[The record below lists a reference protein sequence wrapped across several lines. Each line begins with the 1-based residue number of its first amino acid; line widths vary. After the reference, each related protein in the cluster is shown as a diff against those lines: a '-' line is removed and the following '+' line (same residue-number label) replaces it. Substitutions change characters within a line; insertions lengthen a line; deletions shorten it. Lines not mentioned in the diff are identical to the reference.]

1 MTEMG
6 EEFRDGEDDVA
17 DFIAHFE
24 LLDTPEKMKKALD
37 GAKILLKKKVDD
49 DAFYLF
55 LQNWK
60 KRRRRRRRRKRR
72 KSRRRRRRRRR
83 SIKSPP
89 KVTFLVPNVI
99 LWRRLSC

>member
-6 EEFRDGEDDVA
+6 EEFREDEDDVA

-60 KRRRRRRRRKRR
+60 KRRRRRR
-72 KSRRRRRRRRR
+72 

-89 KVTFLVPNVI
+89 KVTFLVPKLVI
-99 LWRRLSC
+99 SPPFSKNLLHNHFITEKF